1 MGKMEYQC
9 PCGARV
15 EYAGVMT
22 RCASCGRRLDP
33 SWKRVQEPEP
43 QQQEPPRT
51 EYDAPRR
58 PAAAPDEAQQ
68 EPPLRHRRTA
78 AEETGPA
85 EPVYHRAEPQEAA
98 ERVQERSAPQSSA
111 EPAGGF
117 AAVEKKTLRLEYQGR
132 ALEMPEDCTTGEI
145 GRAAVGAEVLA
156 GHLLVSRVHVRFSID
171 RLGRLFVL
179 DQSRNGSWF
188 THADTT
194 RPVSREHLELLT
206 EGDTLWLY
214 DVPLMVRKDG

>member
-58 PAAAPDEAQQ
+58 PAAAPDAAQQ

-98 ERVQERSAPQSSA
+98 ERVQEQSAPQNA
-111 EPAGGF
+111 AAPTGGF

-156 GHLLVSRVHVRFSID
+156 GHPLVSRVHVRFSID

>member
-43 QQQEPPRT
+43 QQQEPFRT

-58 PAAAPDEAQQ
+58 PAAAPDVAQQ
-68 EPPLRHRRTA
+68 EPPLRRRRAA

-85 EPVYHRAEPQEAA
+85 EPQEAA
-98 ERVQERSAPQSSA
+98 KRVQEQSAPQSSA

-117 AAVEKKTLRLEYQGR
+117 AEVEKKTLRLEYQGR
-132 ALEMPEDCTTGEI
+132 VLEMPKDCTTGEI

-156 GHLLVSRVHVRFSID
+156 GHPLVSRVHVRFSID

-188 THADTT
+188 THAGTT

>member
-43 QQQEPPRT
+43 QEPLRK

-58 PAAAPDEAQQ
+58 PAAAPDVAQQ
-68 EPPLRHRRTA
+68 EPPLRRRRAA

-85 EPVYHRAEPQEAA
+85 ELQEAA
-98 ERVQERSAPQSSA
+98 KRVQEQSAPQSSA

-132 ALEMPEDCTTGEI
+132 VLEMPEDCTTGEI

-156 GHLLVSRVHVRFSID
+156 GHPLVSRVHVRFSID

-188 THADTT
+188 THAGTT

>member
-43 QQQEPPRT
+43 QEPLRT

-58 PAAAPDEAQQ
+58 PVAAPDVAQQ
-68 EPPLRHRRTA
+68 EPPLRRRRAA

-85 EPVYHRAEPQEAA
+85 ELQEAA
-98 ERVQERSAPQSSA
+98 KRVQEQSAPQSSA

-132 ALEMPEDCTTGEI
+132 VLEMPEDCTTGEI

-156 GHLLVSRVHVRFSID
+156 GHSLVSRVHVRFSID

-179 DQSRNGSWF
+179 DQSRNGAWF
-188 THADTT
+188 THAGTT

>member
-43 QQQEPPRT
+43 QEPLRT

-58 PAAAPDEAQQ
+58 PEAAPDVAQQ
-68 EPPLRHRRTA
+68 EPPLRRRRAA

-85 EPVYHRAEPQEAA
+85 EPAYRRAEPQEAV
-98 ERVQERSAPQSSA
+98 EQVQEQSAPQSSA

-132 ALEMPEDCTTGEI
+132 ALEMPVDCTTGEI

-156 GHLLVSRVHVRFSID
+156 GHSLVSRVHIRFSID

-188 THADTT
+188 THAGTT

>member
-33 SWKRVQEPEP
+33 SWKRVQEPF
-43 QQQEPPRT
+43 RT

-58 PAAAPDEAQQ
+58 PAAAPDVAQQ
-68 EPPLRHRRTA
+68 EPPLRRRRAA

-85 EPVYHRAEPQEAA
+85 EPQEAA
-98 ERVQERSAPQSSA
+98 KRVQEQSAPQSSA

-132 ALEMPEDCTTGEI
+132 VLEMPEDCTTGEI

-156 GHLLVSRVHVRFSID
+156 GHPLVSRVHVRFSID

-188 THADTT
+188 THAGTT

>member
-43 QQQEPPRT
+43 QEPLRT
-51 EYDAPRR
+51 EYDAPHR
-58 PAAAPDEAQQ
+58 PAAAPDVAQQ
-68 EPPLRHRRTA
+68 EPPLRRRRAA

-85 EPVYHRAEPQEAA
+85 EPQEAA
-98 ERVQERSAPQSSA
+98 KRVQEQSAPQSSA

-117 AAVEKKTLRLEYQGR
+117 TAVEKKPLRLEYQGR
-132 ALEMPEDCTTGEI
+132 VLEMPEDCTTGEI
-145 GRAAVGAEVLA
+145 GRAEVGAEVLA
-156 GHLLVSRVHVRFSID
+156 GHPLVSRVHVRFSID

-188 THADTT
+188 THAGTT

-214 DVPLMVRKDG
+214 DVPLIVRKDG

>member
-43 QQQEPPRT
+43 QQQEPFRT

-58 PAAAPDEAQQ
+58 PAAAPDVAQQ
-68 EPPLRHRRTA
+68 EPPLRRRRAA

-85 EPVYHRAEPQEAA
+85 EPQEAA
-98 ERVQERSAPQSSA
+98 KRVQEQSAPQSSA
-111 EPAGGF
+111 EPTGGF

-156 GHLLVSRVHVRFSID
+156 GHPLVSRVHVRFSID

-188 THADTT
+188 THAGTT

>member
-33 SWKRVQEPEP
+33 SWKRVQESEP
-43 QQQEPPRT
+43 QEPLRT
-51 EYDAPRR
+51 EYDASRR
-58 PAAAPDEAQQ
+58 PAATPDVAQQ
-68 EPPLRHRRTA
+68 EPPLRRRRAA

-85 EPVYHRAEPQEAA
+85 EPQEAA
-98 ERVQERSAPQSSA
+98 KRVQEQSAPQSSA

-132 ALEMPEDCTTGEI
+132 VLEMPEDCTTGEI
-145 GRAAVGAEVLA
+145 GRAAVGAEALA
-156 GHLLVSRVHVRFSID
+156 GHSLVSRVHIRFSID

-188 THADTT
+188 THAGTT

>member
-58 PAAAPDEAQQ
+58 PAAAPDAAQQ

-85 EPVYHRAEPQEAA
+85 EPVYHREEPQEAA
-98 ERVQERSAPQSSA
+98 ERVREQSAPQNA
-111 EPAGGF
+111 AAPTGGF

>member
-43 QQQEPPRT
+43 QEPLRT

-58 PAAAPDEAQQ
+58 PVAAPDVAQQ
-68 EPPLRHRRTA
+68 EPPLRRRRAA
-78 AEETGPA
+78 AEEN
-85 EPVYHRAEPQEAA
+85 EPAEPQEAA
-98 ERVQERSAPQSSA
+98 KRVQEQSAPQSSA

-117 AAVEKKTLRLEYQGR
+117 AAVEKKTLQLEYQGR
-132 ALEMPEDCTTGEI
+132 VLEMPEDCTTGEI

-156 GHLLVSRVHVRFSID
+156 GHPLVSRVHVRFSID

-188 THADTT
+188 THAGTT

>member
-43 QQQEPPRT
+43 QEPLRT

-58 PAAAPDEAQQ
+58 PVAAPDVAQQ
-68 EPPLRHRRTA
+68 EPPLRRRRA
-78 AEETGPA
+78 AEEETGPA
-85 EPVYHRAEPQEAA
+85 EPQEAA
-98 ERVQERSAPQSSA
+98 KRVQEQSAPQSSA
-111 EPAGGF
+111 GF
-117 AAVEKKTLRLEYQGR
+117 AAVEMKTLRLEYQGR
-132 ALEMPEDCTTGEI
+132 ALEMPVDCTTGEI

-156 GHLLVSRVHVRFSID
+156 GHSLVSRVHVRFSID

-188 THADTT
+188 THAGTT

>member
-43 QQQEPPRT
+43 QEPLRT

-58 PAAAPDEAQQ
+58 PAAAPDVAQQ
-68 EPPLRHRRTA
+68 EPPLRRRRAA

-85 EPVYHRAEPQEAA
+85 EPQEAA
-98 ERVQERSAPQSSA
+98 KRVQEQSAPQSSA

-117 AAVEKKTLRLEYQGR
+117 TAVEKKPLRLEYQGR
-132 ALEMPEDCTTGEI
+132 VLEMPEDCTTGEI
-145 GRAAVGAEVLA
+145 GRAEVGAEVLA
-156 GHLLVSRVHVRFSID
+156 GHPLVSRVHVRFSID

-188 THADTT
+188 THAGTT

-206 EGDTLWLY
+206 AGDTLWLY
-214 DVPLMVRKDG
+214 DVPLIVRKDG